1 MRAKR
6 AAVFI
11 LILFIAVHAL
21 AGCSYINR
29 FRQEDPD
36 RTVTYYNEDYHFYL
50 THPAYFSKTEIKES
64 EENGDE
70 INIKLIADE
79 NDLIDIDI
87 RYKNEGGASSS
98 NIYDYIARNEFAKSK
113 IVPLSKNSFSYDDRD
128 GESKKYYIYA
138 ATKRMIY
145 VISYEPGENNA
156 KEELVVNSLGFE
168 FDTYANVPK
177 ENAFLSSP
185 YLFAMRYCRVQIPAE
200 ADLTFDIEPIYGE
213 NGTADYSFARR
224 VTAVAPH
231 YKAVFGSPL
240 ITRYGYLQYDEIDLD
255 ADAAAII
262 EELCPDLENV
272 VFESEAEKRTN
283 GKVRYSIITFT
294 CD

>member
-1 MRAKR
+1 
-6 AAVFI
+6 
-11 LILFIAVHAL
+11 
-21 AGCSYINR
+21 
-29 FRQEDPD
+29 
-36 RTVTYYNEDYHFYL
+36 
-50 THPAYFSKTEIKES
+50 
-64 EENGDE
+64 
-70 INIKLIADE
+70 
-79 NDLIDIDI
+79 
-87 RYKNEGGASSS
+87 
-98 NIYDYIARNEFAKSK
+98 
-113 IVPLSKNSFSYDDRD
+113 
-128 GESKKYYIYA
+128 
-138 ATKRMIY
+138 MIY

-294 CD
+294 CDYNGVYSYGQLSVGFSGITYIEYVSVINGTASDAELQNYTDMLASFQT